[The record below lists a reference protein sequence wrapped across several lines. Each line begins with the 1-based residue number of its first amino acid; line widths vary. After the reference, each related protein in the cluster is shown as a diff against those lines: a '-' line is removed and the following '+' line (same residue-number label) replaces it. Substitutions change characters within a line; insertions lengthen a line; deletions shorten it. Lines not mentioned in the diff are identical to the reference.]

1 MFVYWCVD
9 QSHFCF
15 LALSSETEGGQN
27 QVVLGALIAMCSSDG
42 KSVHLNAVKALKEGM
57 GIGGALLSVL
67 QWQCEQRGV
76 ERIWLFC
83 MSEVKGFY
91 EKFGFTV
98 ADMGVFKEHMVD
110 GLLAME
116 WLSGESLGKGK
127 NTGTLPSGERR
138 ESVPVRADACG
149 APGLSPVGRWA

>member
-15 LALSSETEGGQN
+15 LAEQN
-27 QVVLGALIAMCSSDG
+27 QVILGALIAMVSSDG
-42 KSVHLNAVKALKEGM
+42 KNVHLNAVKALEKGI
-57 GIGGALLSVL
+57 GIGGTLLRTL

-83 MSEVKGFY
+83 MPDVQGFY

-98 ADMGVFKEHMVD
+98 ADMGSFKEHMVD

-116 WLSGESLGKGK
+116 WKAQEGPK
-127 NTGTLPSGERR
+127 
-138 ESVPVRADACG
+138 
-149 APGLSPVGRWA
+149 